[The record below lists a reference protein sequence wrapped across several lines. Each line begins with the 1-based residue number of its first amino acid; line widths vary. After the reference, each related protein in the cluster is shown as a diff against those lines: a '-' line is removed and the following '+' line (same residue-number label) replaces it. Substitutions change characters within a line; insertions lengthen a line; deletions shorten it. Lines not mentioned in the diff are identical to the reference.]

1 MGGGVRTS
9 NIRSYVNESD
19 DILKQKSKT
28 SSDIAHQYKSI
39 CTKFY
44 DNLSDIIGNISDY
57 NLNQRQLSVYFDSQD
72 YYGDVDFKKF
82 NSKKNN
88 RLKCYLCVSYLLE
101 ENDNINIIQPS
112 LDKIFNLC
120 VDYIER
126 LPNAEINYNQINKR
140 TRLNRV
146 VEQKEIEYT
155 VPIELI
161 K

>member
-1 MGGGVRTS
+1 M
-9 NIRSYVNESD
+9 NESD
-19 DILKQKSKT
+19 DVLKQKSKT
-28 SSDIAHQYKSI
+28 STDIAHQYKSI

-44 DNLSDIIGNISDY
+44 YNLSDIIGNISDY

-72 YYGDVDFKKF
+72 YNGDVGFEKF
-82 NSKKNN
+82 ISKNN
-88 RLKCYLCVSYLLE
+88 SLKCYLCVSYLLE

-112 LDKIFNLC
+112 IDKIFNLC

-140 TRLNRV
+140 TRFNRI
-146 VEQKEIEYT
+146 VEQKEIQYT